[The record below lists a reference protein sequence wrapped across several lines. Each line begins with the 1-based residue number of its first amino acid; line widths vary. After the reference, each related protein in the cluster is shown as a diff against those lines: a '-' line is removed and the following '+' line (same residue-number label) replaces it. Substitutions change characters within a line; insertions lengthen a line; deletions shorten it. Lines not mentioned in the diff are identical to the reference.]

1 MLSSR
6 HHLARLCGYETFGHR
21 ATAESLASDPETVA
35 KFLARLSGE
44 LRPRVD
50 DEFATMFN
58 MKKHVNPL
66 AKRLEVWDVPYYAN
80 RVSCALVSIFR
91 CFKVLYY

>member
-1 MLSSR
+1 M
-6 HHLARLCGYETFGHR
+6 
-21 ATAESLASDPETVA
+21 ATENPVDHWKPCSKCILNWPPVA

-80 RVSCALVSIFR
+80 RVSGASMS
-91 CFKVLYY
+91 

>member
-1 MLSSR
+1 M
-6 HHLARLCGYETFGHR
+6 
-21 ATAESLASDPETVA
+21 A
-35 KFLARLSGE
+35 KFLARLAGE

-80 RVSCALVSIFR
+80 RVSLQCKLS
-91 CFKVLYY
+91 